1 MTQRQEPVL
10 NTGAA
15 PVLKLTDRINLSW
28 TEILGLTRSAEAHVA
43 PTVVPVT
50 EVTTA
55 TPATSASQA
64 VTVPTSADAMPHPFE
79 LELTDE
85 EKKAIAARLA
95 PLVERA
101 VREGLRDAIDF
112 SLSNA
117 VSRMKGDLERSVSAL
132 VTRAVD
138 REVQN
143 LRLSDFVKR

>member
-1 MTQRQEPVL
+1 MMTPRQEPVL

-15 PVLKLTDRINLSW
+15 PVLKLTNRIDLSW
-28 TEILGLTRSAEAHVA
+28 TEILGLAA
-43 PTVVPVT
+43 PTQAKASPTVT
-50 EVTTA
+50 PAPLA
-55 TPATSASQA
+55 TPA
-64 VTVPTSADAMPHPFE
+64 VTIPTAADVIPRPFE
-79 LELTDE
+79 LELTEE

-143 LRLSDFVKR
+143 LRLSDFIKR

>member
-1 MTQRQEPVL
+1 MTPRQEPVL
-10 NTGAA
+10 NTGVA
-15 PVLKLTDRINLSW
+15 PVLKLTDRIGLSW
-28 TEILGLTRSAEAHVA
+28 AELLDLAHPSHEKA
-43 PTVVPVT
+43 SPA
-50 EVTTA
+50 EV
-55 TPATSASQA
+55 SSC
-64 VTVPTSADAMPHPFE
+64 ADTMPRPFE
-79 LELTDE
+79 LELTEE

-143 LRLSDFVKR
+143 LHLSDFVKR